1 MKIATHRLEFL
12 LYFLRENTRTEAEN
26 ANEHA
31 PYASFFKREAGI
43 KIATYQ
49 FIKFPLYELIMK
61 THEPK
66 WETQMNIRKRT
77 KKR

>member
-1 MKIATHRLEFL
+1 MKIATQRLEFL
-12 LYFLRENTRTEAEN
+12 LLRENTRTEAEN

-31 PYASFFKREAGI
+31 PDASVFKRDAGM
-43 KIATYQ
+43 KIATHQ
-49 FIKFPLYELIMK
+49 FISFPLWELK

-66 WETQMNIRKRT
+66 WETQTNIRKRT

>member
-1 MKIATHRLEFL
+1 M
-12 LYFLRENTRTEAEN
+12 ENARTEAEN

-31 PYASFFKREAGI
+31 PYASFFKREAGM

-49 FIKFPLYELIMK
+49 FISFPLWELQ

-66 WETQMNIRKRT
+66 WETQINIRERT